1 MRTRV
6 GHCSAGTRSF
16 ETTNLRAVVSNL
28 LCEAYVKDW
37 KAAVWIDADENGST
51 DLRENLALLLE
62 SCLHIEQDQIFVKV
76 VEHEEVVFTLQVRC
90 LHRSKYY
97 FIVKL
102 IFETLPINKLVYDK
116 S

>member
-6 GHCSAGTRSF
+6 GHCGAGTRSF
-16 ETTNLRAVVSNL
+16 EATNLRAVVSDL
-28 LCEAYVKDW
+28 LCEADVKDW

-62 SCLHIEQDQIFVKV
+62 SCLDIEQDQIFVKV

-102 IFETLPINKLVYDK
+102 FFSNSSNK
-116 S
+116 